1 MRVDAQLGTRELMMR
16 LRRYKQERTCMRA
29 ATVAR
34 DFPTAGALPCLK
46 GIHGTSNSLIA
57 RENLRRL
64 ISETVPNVSPRTT
77 ISNQVPFLRY
87 KGLVV
92 HNSVELGLEPILDHG
107 RL

>member
-1 MRVDAQLGTRELMMR
+1 
-16 LRRYKQERTCMRA
+16 MRA

-87 KGLVV
+87 TQTRSTPDAKCKKTRNRRVCGDLF
-92 HNSVELGLEPILDHG
+92 SFATARLGP
-107 RL
+107 